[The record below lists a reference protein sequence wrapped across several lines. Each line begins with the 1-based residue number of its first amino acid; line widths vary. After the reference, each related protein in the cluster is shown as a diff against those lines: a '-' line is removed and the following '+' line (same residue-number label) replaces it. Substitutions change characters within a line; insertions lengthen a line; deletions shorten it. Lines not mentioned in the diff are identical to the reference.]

1 VFPGSI
7 SGTDSSFW
15 HAFVFSVQTF
25 STVGYG
31 TFSPFSNW
39 SHIFVIIESI
49 LSVFVTALLTGLI
62 FSKFSRPNARII
74 FSKNILIN
82 NFDGKRTLMLR
93 MGNLRAN
100 QIAEAQVRM
109 MVLKS
114 FKTAEGQTI
123 RRQIDLKLVRSLSL
137 FFALTWSVMHIIDED
152 SPLYKVT
159 AEDFIDQNIE
169 IGVSVIGYDASFS
182 QSIHANGIYAPE
194 DVVFEKYFQD
204 VFETQNGKVVS
215 LNYQKFH
222 ELAT

>member
-1 VFPGSI
+1 
-7 SGTDSSFW
+7 
-15 HAFVFSVQTF
+15 
-25 STVGYG
+25 
-31 TFSPFSNW
+31 
-39 SHIFVIIESI
+39 
-49 LSVFVTALLTGLI
+49 ALLTGLI

-114 FKTAEGQTI
+114 FKTVEGQTI

-137 FFALTWSVMHIIDED
+137 FFALTWSVMHIIDEE
-152 SPLYKVT
+152 SPLYNVT
-159 AEDFIDQNIE
+159 AQDFIDQNIE

-182 QSIHANGIYAPE
+182 QSIHANGIYSPE
-194 DVVFEKYFQD
+194 DVIFEKYFQD
-204 VFETQNGKVVS
+204 VFETHNGKVTS
-215 LNYQKFH
+215 LN
-222 ELAT
+222 